1 MGSFSIFHW
10 MVVIVVL
17 LLVFGPKRFADAA
30 KGLGQALRGFKE
42 ELGKGGDEESHL
54 TGDGAKRLPGHEPGA
69 PPATDKPAS
78 KPAGNTES
86 GEGHDE
92 RPV

>member
-42 ELGKGGDEESHL
+42 ELGKGEEESHS
-54 TGDGAKRLPGHEPGA
+54 TDKRLPEHDSGA
-69 PPATDKPAS
+69 PEGTSKPAS
-78 KPAGNTES
+78 KPASNTES
-86 GEGHDE
+86 GEGHDGP
-92 RPV
+92 PV

>member
-42 ELGKGGDEESHL
+42 ELSKGDEEPHQA
-54 TGDGAKRLPGHEPGA
+54 GDNSKRLPEHDPSAPGT
-69 PPATDKPAS
+69 PAKHD
-78 KPAGNTES
+78 
-86 GEGHDE
+86 GEGHNG
-92 RPV
+92 RPS

>member
-1 MGSFSIFHW
+1 MLTERGMGSFSIFHW

-42 ELGKGGDEESHL
+42 ELGKGDEESHQA
-54 TGDGAKRLPGHEPGA
+54 GDSAKRLPEH
-69 PPATDKPAS
+69 
-78 KPAGNTES
+78 ES
-86 GEGHDE
+86 GAQPGKDGEGRDG

>member
-42 ELGKGGDEESHL
+42 ELSKGDEESHQA
-54 TGDGAKRLPGHEPGA
+54 GDSAAKRLPGHDQSAQPG
-69 PPATDKPAS
+69 KPS
-78 KPAGNTES
+78 
-86 GEGHDE
+86 EGHDE